1 MGNLLEVG
9 PLELEV
15 IGTLNKASEQSVTQ
29 IQSTLK
35 ASGHDL
41 AYTTVMT
48 VLVRLHQKGLVT
60 REKSGRQFLYTAA
73 KRKDSTPLNIF
84 EKVKKSLFGSERLRP
99 ILSLLEADDSLSR
112 EELEALK
119 AAVDA
124 KLKKGRRG

>member
-15 IGTLNKASEQSVTQ
+15 IGALNKAGEQSVAQ
-29 IQSTLK
+29 IQEMLK
-35 ASGHDL
+35 KAGHDL

-60 REKSGRQFLYTAA
+60 REKNGRQFFYTAA
-73 KRKDSTPLNIF
+73 KKKDALNIF